1 MSKMDVIRAWRDP
14 EYRATLSSEE
24 LSRLPSNPAGLV
36 ELTDEELGRASGID
50 AIPSTTAPEC
60 TMSTWRHGPRRC
72 CP

>member
-1 MSKMDVIRAWRDP
+1 MSRMDVIRAWRDP

-24 LSRLPSNPAGLV
+24 RSRLPSNPVGLV

-60 TMSTWRHGPRRC
+60 TMSTWNHGPRRC

>member
-1 MSKMDVIRAWRDP
+1 MRRIDVIRAWRDP

-36 ELTDEELGRASGID
+36 ELSDEELGRASGID

-60 TMSTWRHGPRRC
+60 TMSTWNHGPRRC